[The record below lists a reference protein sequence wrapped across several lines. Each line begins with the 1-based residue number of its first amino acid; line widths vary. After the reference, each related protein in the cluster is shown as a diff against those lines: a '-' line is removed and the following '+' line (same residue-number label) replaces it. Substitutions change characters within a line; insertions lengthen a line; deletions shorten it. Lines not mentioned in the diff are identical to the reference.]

1 MTGGSLLFISLKLFF
16 GFLIAFLAILS
27 WAKTREGAWIFII
40 AGTLVRY
47 VELIYSILMELEI
60 LTPEWGYAGDLP
72 LVGMLLTLLPL
83 ALMSIG
89 FALFLINKK
98 KY

>member
-1 MTGGSLLFISLKLFF
+1 MTTGTLLFISLKLFF

-47 VELIYSILMELEI
+47 LELIYSILIELEI
-60 LTPEWGYAGDLP
+60 LTPEWGYAGNLP
-72 LVGMLLTLLPL
+72 LVEILLSLLPL
-83 ALMSIG
+83 ALMSVG
-89 FALFLINKK
+89 FAIFLVKRR